1 MEKNRL
7 LAAVEFVAL
16 FAMLSALRVARAQHQ
31 PASQG
36 TMPAPE
42 AGMICSALE
51 VKTAECVGAAL
62 VIFHQANKSDGP
74 RLGEFLRQ
82 NDGASV
88 EFQTSDGRAHTAT
101 AFRLGTCFGRGLLVF
116 PAGSAQVSPG
126 EQFRLK
132 FPKGT

>member
-7 LAAVEFVAL
+7 LAGVEFVAL
-16 FAMLSALRVARAQHQ
+16 IAMLGTFRVAKARHQ
-31 PASQG
+31 PASPG
-36 TMPAPE
+36 ATPAPE
-42 AGMICSALE
+42 AVMICSALE
-51 VKTAECVGAAL
+51 VKTAERVGAAL

-74 RLGEFLRQ
+74 RLGELLRQ

-116 PAGSAQVSPG
+116 RAGSAQVFPG